1 MKRYRAIVGP
11 VLVVVLFLIGTRW
24 SPFEP
29 HRDPAADTAPP
40 PSWHDDDW
48 QVLEGAVQR
57 ALNAQADTLPLG
69 ELMAVIGRS
78 LVGTAYVP
86 RTLEVDGPERLV
98 VNLRGLDCVTFV
110 ENVYAMAAL
119 VKSDARASLTDRASV
134 ERHYESTLTSLRY
147 RDGVI
152 DGYPSRLHYFT
163 DWIRDNEGKRL
174 VRDVTAEIGGVEDGE
189 PIDFM
194 STHTEAY
201 RQLSDAENVRRV
213 VEAEGRLTAAGRHFI
228 PERDIAGVA
237 DQIHNGDIIAAT
249 STVEGLDVA
258 HTGLA
263 LWVDGTLRMLHAPL
277 VGEAVQISEVTLAE
291 RIGRIDGQDGII
303 IARPVER

>member
-1 MKRYRAIVGP
+1 VKRYRAILGP
-11 VLVVVLFLIGTRW
+11 VVAVALFLIGMRW

-29 HRDPAADTAPP
+29 HREPAAETAPA
-40 PSWHDDDW
+40 STWNDDDW
-48 QVLEGAVQR
+48 RVLETAVQR
-57 ALNAQADTLPLG
+57 ALTTRADTLPFG
-69 ELMAVIGRS
+69 DLMADIGRS

-110 ENVYAMAAL
+110 ENVFAIATL
-119 VKSDARASLTDRASV
+119 VKADVRTSMTDRASI
-134 ERHYESTLTSLRY
+134 ERYYEGTLTSLRY

-152 DGYPSRLHYFT
+152 DGYGSRLHYFT
-163 DWIRDNEGKRL
+163 DWIRDNEAKRL
-174 VRDVTAEIGGVEDGE
+174 VRDVTAELGGVVDRE

-194 STHTEAY
+194 STHTDAY
-201 RQLSDAENVRRV
+201 RQLSDVGNVARV
-213 VEAEGRLTAAGRHFI
+213 EEAESRLTTDGRHFI
-228 PERDIAGVA
+228 PEDEIARVA
-237 DQIHNGDIIAAT
+237 DRIHNGDIIAAT
-249 STVEGLDVA
+249 STVGGLDVA

-291 RIGRIDGQDGII
+291 RIIRIEGQDGII
-303 IARPVER
+303 VARPVKR